1 MSVRAQVVS
10 KPLQAR
16 PRSGS
21 PPPTPSTAALSGLRG
36 CQDARRGAES
46 RAATCGR
53 GVVPLRRAGSSL
65 SKYVPTPERAFYA
78 PRSGHLRRARPAAV
92 HPQAQRGVPL
102 PQFRRNFPRFQPRR
116 RAQSP
121 ELAFGGFDPDNIER
135 VCIPCPEL
143 RFDPPLRSGQPRPVS
158 HMAGCQKKK
167 KKEKCTAELEA
178 EAVPACTLA
187 LLCVCA
193 RLCVFSPLFSIRG
206 MSLARPT
213 CVLPLSPPSNTW
225 GGLSRA
231 APANRQPRQLMTSV
245 SGGSFRTCP
254 SSGTRMYES
263 LGWMGPTMPP
273 SKKAQSPSSGASASQ
288 GMSPPY
294 RQGDAAT
301 AASEAEAADLSLSLS
316 ASFSKAEDEELTSLS
331 WLHESTDL
339 LNSFSHSGLRSVSPL
354 QDPDGQH
361 PRSPSSSSPS
371 PDDPLLGD
379 AHSAYDLA
387 AGANRKP
394 PYSFSCLIFMAIED
408 APNKRLPVKD
418 IYGWILEHFP
428 YFASAPTGWK
438 NSVRHN
444 LSLNKCFKKVD
455 KDRSQSIGKGSLWSI
470 DPEYRHNL
478 IQALKKT
485 PYHPYS
491 PGLATPSTSPPTLP
505 QTFHHSPP
513 LWSGSPLFRKNGEV
527 LLQDAHNLRV
537 MCLSGWTDGGTDEG
551 GGGEEADGWIG
562 GGKMKGG
569 GREGEAVRKGR
580 FSNGLESA
588 LWVGHPRTS
597 GDLFQSQSVMLD
609 GFGWLPQAVVPLAGV
624 PSPRPAAFLPED
636 LSASLLHDGANA
648 PRRSDARW
656 QPVPRGVIQN
666 GARVRSQALFPV
678 IRPLPVSPVGSRT
691 SAIRSSIGDYLTR
704 GQDSPSRYSPLPCS
718 EDLQDDHTYSTAKS
732 PSRLCSSQVAD
743 PSSPLD
749 DDDDIIAVEIQSDIK
764 PEPREIP
771 LDSHVTTAAATY
783 ISQQP
788 LRGQRRSSGAG
799 AGTLAGSSLPWT
811 KNRARGISDTL
822 PLKKRRA
829 AAVEKPPES
838 DDEEMKEAAGSL
850 LHLAGVRACLNNIT
864 NRTAKGQKEQKEAL
878 RN

>member
-1 MSVRAQVVS
+1 
-10 KPLQAR
+10 
-16 PRSGS
+16 
-21 PPPTPSTAALSGLRG
+21 
-36 CQDARRGAES
+36 
-46 RAATCGR
+46 
-53 GVVPLRRAGSSL
+53 
-65 SKYVPTPERAFYA
+65 
-78 PRSGHLRRARPAAV
+78 
-92 HPQAQRGVPL
+92 
-102 PQFRRNFPRFQPRR
+102 
-116 RAQSP
+116 
-121 ELAFGGFDPDNIER
+121 
-135 VCIPCPEL
+135 
-143 RFDPPLRSGQPRPVS
+143 
-158 HMAGCQKKK
+158 
-167 KKEKCTAELEA
+167 
-178 EAVPACTLA
+178 
-187 LLCVCA
+187 
-193 RLCVFSPLFSIRG
+193 
-206 MSLARPT
+206 
-213 CVLPLSPPSNTW
+213 
-225 GGLSRA
+225 
-231 APANRQPRQLMTSV
+231 
-245 SGGSFRTCP
+245 
-254 SSGTRMYES
+254 
-263 LGWMGPTMPP
+263 MGPTMPP

-354 QDPDGQH
+354 QDPGGQH

-428 YFASAPTGWK
+428 YFANAPTGWK

-513 LWSGSPLFRKNGEV
+513 LWSGSPLFRKNGGV
-527 LLQDAHNLRV
+527 LLQ
-537 MCLSGWTDGGTDEG
+537 
-551 GGGEEADGWIG
+551 
-562 GGKMKGG
+562 
-569 GREGEAVRKGR
+569 
-580 FSNGLESA
+580 
-588 LWVGHPRTS
+588 
-597 GDLFQSQSVMLD
+597 
-609 GFGWLPQAVVPLAGV
+609 
-624 PSPRPAAFLPED
+624 
-636 LSASLLHDGANA
+636 
-648 PRRSDARW
+648 
-656 QPVPRGVIQN
+656 VPRGVIQN

-691 SAIRSSIGDYLTR
+691 SAIRSSLGDYLSR
-704 GQDSPSRYSPLPCS
+704 GQDSPSRYSPPPGS

-732 PSRLCSSQVAD
+732 PSRLCSSQVAA
-743 PSSPLD
+743 SSCPLD
-749 DDDDIIAVEIQSDIK
+749 DDDDIIAVEIQSDVK
-764 PEPREIP
+764 AEPREIP
-771 LDSHVTTAAATY
+771 LDSHITTAATAY

-788 LRGQRRSSGAG
+788 LRGQRRSSGSG

-811 KNRARGISDTL
+811 KNRAKGISDTL

>member
-1 MSVRAQVVS
+1 
-10 KPLQAR
+10 
-16 PRSGS
+16 
-21 PPPTPSTAALSGLRG
+21 
-36 CQDARRGAES
+36 
-46 RAATCGR
+46 
-53 GVVPLRRAGSSL
+53 
-65 SKYVPTPERAFYA
+65 
-78 PRSGHLRRARPAAV
+78 
-92 HPQAQRGVPL
+92 
-102 PQFRRNFPRFQPRR
+102 
-116 RAQSP
+116 
-121 ELAFGGFDPDNIER
+121 
-135 VCIPCPEL
+135 
-143 RFDPPLRSGQPRPVS
+143 
-158 HMAGCQKKK
+158 
-167 KKEKCTAELEA
+167 
-178 EAVPACTLA
+178 
-187 LLCVCA
+187 
-193 RLCVFSPLFSIRG
+193 
-206 MSLARPT
+206 
-213 CVLPLSPPSNTW
+213 
-225 GGLSRA
+225 
-231 APANRQPRQLMTSV
+231 
-245 SGGSFRTCP
+245 
-254 SSGTRMYES
+254 
-263 LGWMGPTMPP
+263 MGPTMPP
-273 SKKAQSPSSGASASQ
+273 SKKAQSPSSGASASR
-288 GMSPPY
+288 GLSPPY
-294 RQGDAAT
+294 RQGDAAAA

-354 QDPDGQH
+354 QDPDGQT

-379 AHSAYDLA
+379 AHSPYDLA

-505 QTFHHSPP
+505 QTYHHSPP
-513 LWSGSPLFRKNGEV
+513 LWSGSPLFRKNGGV
-527 LLQDAHNLRV
+527 LLQ
-537 MCLSGWTDGGTDEG
+537 
-551 GGGEEADGWIG
+551 
-562 GGKMKGG
+562 
-569 GREGEAVRKGR
+569 
-580 FSNGLESA
+580 
-588 LWVGHPRTS
+588 
-597 GDLFQSQSVMLD
+597 
-609 GFGWLPQAVVPLAGV
+609 
-624 PSPRPAAFLPED
+624 
-636 LSASLLHDGANA
+636 
-648 PRRSDARW
+648 
-656 QPVPRGVIQN
+656 VPRGVIQN
-666 GARVRSQALFPV
+666 GARIRSQGLFPV

-691 SAIRSSIGDYLTR
+691 TAIRSALGDYLSR
-704 GQDSPSRYSPLPCS
+704 GGDSPSCDSPQPCG

-732 PSRLCSSQVAD
+732 PGSPCSSRD
-743 PSSPLD
+743 PASSFSL
-749 DDDDIIAVEIQSDIK
+749 DDDDIIAVEIKSDVK

-771 LDSHVTTAAATY
+771 LDSHVVVAAAAATF

-788 LRGQRRSSGAG
+788 LPRGQRRGSGAG
-799 AGTLAGSSLPWT
+799 PGTPAGSSLPWT
-811 KNRARGISDTL
+811 KNRLRGVSDTL

>member
-1 MSVRAQVVS
+1 
-10 KPLQAR
+10 
-16 PRSGS
+16 
-21 PPPTPSTAALSGLRG
+21 
-36 CQDARRGAES
+36 
-46 RAATCGR
+46 
-53 GVVPLRRAGSSL
+53 
-65 SKYVPTPERAFYA
+65 
-78 PRSGHLRRARPAAV
+78 
-92 HPQAQRGVPL
+92 
-102 PQFRRNFPRFQPRR
+102 
-116 RAQSP
+116 
-121 ELAFGGFDPDNIER
+121 
-135 VCIPCPEL
+135 
-143 RFDPPLRSGQPRPVS
+143 
-158 HMAGCQKKK
+158 
-167 KKEKCTAELEA
+167 
-178 EAVPACTLA
+178 
-187 LLCVCA
+187 
-193 RLCVFSPLFSIRG
+193 
-206 MSLARPT
+206 
-213 CVLPLSPPSNTW
+213 
-225 GGLSRA
+225 
-231 APANRQPRQLMTSV
+231 
-245 SGGSFRTCP
+245 
-254 SSGTRMYES
+254 
-263 LGWMGPTMPP
+263 MGPTMPP

-387 AGANRKP
+387 GGANRKP

-513 LWSGSPLFRKNGEV
+513 LWSGSPLFRKNGGV
-527 LLQDAHNLRV
+527 LLQ
-537 MCLSGWTDGGTDEG
+537 
-551 GGGEEADGWIG
+551 
-562 GGKMKGG
+562 
-569 GREGEAVRKGR
+569 
-580 FSNGLESA
+580 
-588 LWVGHPRTS
+588 
-597 GDLFQSQSVMLD
+597 
-609 GFGWLPQAVVPLAGV
+609 
-624 PSPRPAAFLPED
+624 
-636 LSASLLHDGANA
+636 
-648 PRRSDARW
+648 
-656 QPVPRGVIQN
+656 VPRGVIQN

-691 SAIRSSIGDYLTR
+691 SAIRSSLGDFLSR
-704 GQDSPSRYSPLPCS
+704 GQDSPSRYSPPPCGD
-718 EDLQDDHTYSTAKS
+718 DLQDDHTYSTAKS
-732 PSRLCSSQVAD
+732 PSRLCSSQAD
-743 PSSPLD
+743 DASSPLE
-749 DDDDIIAVEIQSDIK
+749 DDDIIAVEIQSDVK

-783 ISQQP
+783 ISQQA

-799 AGTLAGSSLPWT
+799 SGTLAGSSLPWT

>member
-1 MSVRAQVVS
+1 
-10 KPLQAR
+10 
-16 PRSGS
+16 
-21 PPPTPSTAALSGLRG
+21 
-36 CQDARRGAES
+36 
-46 RAATCGR
+46 
-53 GVVPLRRAGSSL
+53 
-65 SKYVPTPERAFYA
+65 
-78 PRSGHLRRARPAAV
+78 
-92 HPQAQRGVPL
+92 
-102 PQFRRNFPRFQPRR
+102 
-116 RAQSP
+116 
-121 ELAFGGFDPDNIER
+121 
-135 VCIPCPEL
+135 
-143 RFDPPLRSGQPRPVS
+143 
-158 HMAGCQKKK
+158 
-167 KKEKCTAELEA
+167 
-178 EAVPACTLA
+178 
-187 LLCVCA
+187 
-193 RLCVFSPLFSIRG
+193 
-206 MSLARPT
+206 
-213 CVLPLSPPSNTW
+213 
-225 GGLSRA
+225 
-231 APANRQPRQLMTSV
+231 
-245 SGGSFRTCP
+245 
-254 SSGTRMYES
+254 
-263 LGWMGPTMPP
+263 MGPTMPP

-361 PRSPSSSSPS
+361 PRSPSSSPS

-513 LWSGSPLFRKNGEV
+513 LWSGSPLFRKNGGV
-527 LLQDAHNLRV
+527 LLQ
-537 MCLSGWTDGGTDEG
+537 
-551 GGGEEADGWIG
+551 
-562 GGKMKGG
+562 
-569 GREGEAVRKGR
+569 
-580 FSNGLESA
+580 
-588 LWVGHPRTS
+588 
-597 GDLFQSQSVMLD
+597 
-609 GFGWLPQAVVPLAGV
+609 
-624 PSPRPAAFLPED
+624 
-636 LSASLLHDGANA
+636 
-648 PRRSDARW
+648 
-656 QPVPRGVIQN
+656 VPRGVIQN

-691 SAIRSSIGDYLTR
+691 SAIRSSLGDYLSR

-732 PSRLCSSQVAD
+732 PSRLCSSQVGS
-743 PSSPLD
+743 PSSALDD
-749 DDDDIIAVEIQSDIK
+749 DDDDIIAVEIQSDVK

-771 LDSHVTTAAATY
+771 LDSHVTTTAASTY

-829 AAVEKPPES
+829 TAVEKPPES

>member
-1 MSVRAQVVS
+1 
-10 KPLQAR
+10 
-16 PRSGS
+16 
-21 PPPTPSTAALSGLRG
+21 
-36 CQDARRGAES
+36 
-46 RAATCGR
+46 
-53 GVVPLRRAGSSL
+53 
-65 SKYVPTPERAFYA
+65 
-78 PRSGHLRRARPAAV
+78 
-92 HPQAQRGVPL
+92 
-102 PQFRRNFPRFQPRR
+102 
-116 RAQSP
+116 
-121 ELAFGGFDPDNIER
+121 
-135 VCIPCPEL
+135 
-143 RFDPPLRSGQPRPVS
+143 
-158 HMAGCQKKK
+158 
-167 KKEKCTAELEA
+167 
-178 EAVPACTLA
+178 
-187 LLCVCA
+187 
-193 RLCVFSPLFSIRG
+193 
-206 MSLARPT
+206 
-213 CVLPLSPPSNTW
+213 
-225 GGLSRA
+225 
-231 APANRQPRQLMTSV
+231 
-245 SGGSFRTCP
+245 
-254 SSGTRMYES
+254 
-263 LGWMGPTMPP
+263 MGPTMPP

-316 ASFSKAEDEELTSLS
+316 ASFSKADDEELTSLS

-428 YFASAPTGWK
+428 YFANAPTGWK

-491 PGLATPSTSPPTLP
+491 PGLATPSTSPPTLLI
-505 QTFHHSPP
+505 F
-513 LWSGSPLFRKNGEV
+513 WSV
-527 LLQDAHNLRV
+527 YMTYLQLT
-537 MCLSGWTDGGTDEG
+537 L
-551 GGGEEADGWIG
+551 
-562 GGKMKGG
+562 
-569 GREGEAVRKGR
+569 
-580 FSNGLESA
+580 
-588 LWVGHPRTS
+588 
-597 GDLFQSQSVMLD
+597 
-609 GFGWLPQAVVPLAGV
+609 
-624 PSPRPAAFLPED
+624 
-636 LSASLLHDGANA
+636 
-648 PRRSDARW
+648 
-656 QPVPRGVIQN
+656 PRGVIQN

-691 SAIRSSIGDYLTR
+691 SAIRSSLGDYLSR
-704 GQDSPSRYSPLPCS
+704 GQESPSRYSPPPCS

-732 PSRLCSSQVAD
+732 PSRLCSSQVAA
-743 PSSPLD
+743 PSSPL
-749 DDDDIIAVEIQSDIK
+749 DDDDIIAVEIQSDVK

-771 LDSHVTTAAATY
+771 LDSHVTTAAATF
-783 ISQQP
+783 ITQQP
-788 LRGQRRSSGAG
+788 LRGQRRSLGVG

-811 KNRARGISDTL
+811 KNRARGVSDTL

>member
-1 MSVRAQVVS
+1 
-10 KPLQAR
+10 
-16 PRSGS
+16 
-21 PPPTPSTAALSGLRG
+21 
-36 CQDARRGAES
+36 
-46 RAATCGR
+46 
-53 GVVPLRRAGSSL
+53 
-65 SKYVPTPERAFYA
+65 
-78 PRSGHLRRARPAAV
+78 
-92 HPQAQRGVPL
+92 
-102 PQFRRNFPRFQPRR
+102 
-116 RAQSP
+116 
-121 ELAFGGFDPDNIER
+121 
-135 VCIPCPEL
+135 
-143 RFDPPLRSGQPRPVS
+143 
-158 HMAGCQKKK
+158 
-167 KKEKCTAELEA
+167 
-178 EAVPACTLA
+178 
-187 LLCVCA
+187 
-193 RLCVFSPLFSIRG
+193 
-206 MSLARPT
+206 
-213 CVLPLSPPSNTW
+213 
-225 GGLSRA
+225 
-231 APANRQPRQLMTSV
+231 
-245 SGGSFRTCP
+245 
-254 SSGTRMYES
+254 
-263 LGWMGPTMPP
+263 MGPTMPP

-301 AASEAEAADLSLSLS
+301 AAAEAEAADLSLSLS

-371 PDDPLLGD
+371 PDDPLLSD
-379 AHSAYDLA
+379 SHSAYDLA

-455 KDRSQSIGKGSLWSI
+455 KDRSQV
-470 DPEYRHNL
+470 
-478 IQALKKT
+478 
-485 PYHPYS
+485 
-491 PGLATPSTSPPTLP
+491 TPSPDTLP
-505 QTFHHSPP
+505 APSSVWT
-513 LWSGSPLFRKNGEV
+513 GSPLFRKNGGV
-527 LLQDAHNLRV
+527 LLQ
-537 MCLSGWTDGGTDEG
+537 
-551 GGGEEADGWIG
+551 
-562 GGKMKGG
+562 
-569 GREGEAVRKGR
+569 
-580 FSNGLESA
+580 
-588 LWVGHPRTS
+588 
-597 GDLFQSQSVMLD
+597 
-609 GFGWLPQAVVPLAGV
+609 
-624 PSPRPAAFLPED
+624 
-636 LSASLLHDGANA
+636 
-648 PRRSDARW
+648 
-656 QPVPRGVIQN
+656 VPRGVIQN

-691 SAIRSSIGDYLTR
+691 SAIRSSLGDYLSR
-704 GQDSPSRYSPLPCS
+704 EQDSPSRYSPPPCS

-732 PSRLCSSQVAD
+732 PSRLCSS
-743 PSSPLD
+743 PSSPL
-749 DDDDIIAVEIQSDIK
+749 DDDDIIAVEIQSDVK

-771 LDSHVTTAAATY
+771 LDSHVTY
-783 ISQQP
+783 ISQQAP
-788 LRGQRRSSGAG
+788 RGQRRSLGVG
-799 AGTLAGSSLPWT
+799 PGTLAGSSLPWT